1 MDYHMPEMD
10 GIETVRNI
18 RALLPATA
26 QPVVLLY
33 SSSDDEYISAL
44 CEDLDI
50 RQRLVKPAKMDQL
63 FDSLSRLGVKH
74 ESIRSDKKK
83 EMVND
88 ISELNAKSVVILIAE
103 DNPVNMLLVE
113 SIIENVLPNARI
125 IAAEDGGLA
134 VEKFKT
140 ENPDIVFMDIRM
152 PNKNGY
158 EATAEIRGFETIS
171 RTPIIALTAG
181 TAKGERD
188 KCLEAGMDDYIS
200 KPIVQD
206 SIQNALKKW
215 LSLDTPS
222 PKFEK
227 YPIGSLETAMHYD
240 EAELRNRLGNNEE
253 VMNKVLGASLV
264 SMDKCL
270 ADLHQHAKEGDFFWL
285 NETAHKLKGVALSGC
300 FNELTELVARL
311 EQMDSSRT
319 KEITD
324 LLAEIDAEV
333 QQVKPLIS

>member
-1 MDYHMPEMD
+1 
-10 GIETVRNI
+10 
-18 RALLPATA
+18 
-26 QPVVLLY
+26 
-33 SSSDDEYISAL
+33 
-44 CEDLDI
+44 
-50 RQRLVKPAKMDQL
+50 
-63 FDSLSRLGVKH
+63 
-74 ESIRSDKKK
+74 
-83 EMVND
+83 MVND
-88 ISELNAKSVVILIAE
+88 ISELSTKSVVILIAE

-125 IAAEDGGLA
+125 IATEDGGLA

-158 EATAEIRGFETIS
+158 EATAEIRGLETKS

-206 SIQNALKKW
+206 SIENALKKW

-222 PKFEK
+222 PEYEK
-227 YPIGSLETAMHYD
+227 RSNASSETAMHYD

-253 VMNKVLGASLV
+253 VMKRVLDASLA
-264 SMDKCL
+264 SLDTCL
-270 ADLHQHAKEGDFFWL
+270 ADLLQRAKDQDFFAL
-285 NETAHKLKGVALSGC
+285 TEMAHKLKGVALSAS
-300 FNELTELVARL
+300 FNELAELAAQLEEIDRL
-311 EQMDSSRT
+311 RFEA
-319 KEITD
+319 IGD

-333 QQVKPLIS
+333 QQVKTLIS